1 MQDTWQILELQKF
14 LKQQAEDELPDA
26 KSVYLSNPKYRREI
40 DAIIVSIWES
50 VRRSVQDSA
59 VSATLANEDQN
70 VFNNI
75 EEKWHKYTTRTLT
88 FMLSDPE
95 RPMGAETTK
104 WYCRGNIQCSVIDY
118 MISFDFF
125 IYFPSTIDI
134 NKILFLL
141 KNPAF
146 IGMPP
151 ELSYEQRIDG
161 EGELSLK
168 FSKGYGAGGGGLLT
182 YGEHAETHAFDEV
195 RNNVNVIYALNA
207 LEADFNRNE
216 SFDNLYT
223 ALVAAYQCR

>member
-1 MQDTWQILELQKF
+1 MRDTWQILELQKI
-14 LKQQAEDELPDA
+14 LKQEAEDELSDA

-40 DAIIVSIWES
+40 DNIIVDIWES
-50 VRRSVQDSA
+50 VKRSVQDSA
-59 VSATLANEDQN
+59 VSATLANEDQD

-75 EEKWHKYTTRTLT
+75 EDKWHKYTTRTLT

-95 RPMGAETTK
+95 RPIGAEATK

-125 IYFPSTIDI
+125 IYLPLTIDF

-151 ELSYEQRIDG
+151 ELSYEQRING

-168 FSKGYGAGGGGLLT
+168 FSKGFGEEGGGLLT
-182 YGEHAETHAFDEV
+182 YGEHAKAYAFDEV
-195 RNNVNVIYALNA
+195 RNNVDLIYALNA

-216 SFDNLYT
+216 SFDNLYK
-223 ALVAAYQCR
+223 ALVAAYQCT